1 MIFFD
6 NISFFVN
13 SPLRSFIKCDLIKK
27 KVLVRSSSEKLIIF
41 NLCVSSLIFSIQLEK
56 MITED
61 IGVIKTEDLH
71 GKAKANEFKLI
82 KNWIKLNIIGQ
93 NPKIEKKIK
102 NLLLFFI
109 KYNE

>member
-1 MIFFD
+1 M
-6 NISFFVN
+6 
-13 SPLRSFIKCDLIKK
+13 KK
-27 KVLVRSSSEKLIIF
+27 KPLIIINKKELNILSLNF
-41 NLCVSSLIFSIQLEK
+41 SNLIFSKKYEK
-56 MITED
+56 IIIEE
-61 IGVIKTEDLH
+61 IGPIKTEDLH
-71 GKAKANEFKLI
+71 GKAKANESRLI